1 MDESI
6 FEGVHCYLPRP
17 GLDNLE
23 DGDGKMTMV
32 HAWMGHRDTQSNGD
46 KEKDTPSMDEGDL
59 DPVSSKS
66 TLVEPSYK
74 GL

>member
-1 MDESI
+1 
-6 FEGVHCYLPRP
+6 
-17 GLDNLE
+17 
-23 DGDGKMTMV
+23 MV

-66 TLVEPSYK
+66 TLLEPSYK